1 MFMRG
6 IKVREKLEHGG
17 GMDFTALVKRF
28 HNLKSIREA
37 RHE

>member
-17 GMDFTALVKRF
+17 GLDFIALVKRF
-28 HNLKSIREA
+28 HRLKFIREA